1 MKVTVRDCLQL
12 ESFRQCIVVAGER
25 SLDNRVKTVSV
36 LDAAT
41 IEDAKNYNGNPEELV
56 LTSFSGMR
64 DNRSLQCDTLRVL
77 AKSGIA
83 ALAVFQKGNNDV
95 QVSKELINAAD
106 EAGLP
111 LLGII
116 PEDQNM
122 VLAAAFQQPLLGYTK
137 KGAAAACKRI
147 AKRLQGIHIP
157 ITNVLK

>member
-41 IEDAKNYNGNPEELV
+41 IEDAKNCIGNPEELV

-64 DNRSLQCDTLRVL
+64 DNRSLQCETLRVL

-111 LLGII
+111 LLGIV
-116 PEDQNM
+116 PEDQKV
-122 VLAAAFQQPLLGYTK
+122 VLSAAFRKPLLTYTK

-147 AKRLQGIHIP
+147 ALRLQGVPVPIP
-157 ITNVLK
+157 DKLK